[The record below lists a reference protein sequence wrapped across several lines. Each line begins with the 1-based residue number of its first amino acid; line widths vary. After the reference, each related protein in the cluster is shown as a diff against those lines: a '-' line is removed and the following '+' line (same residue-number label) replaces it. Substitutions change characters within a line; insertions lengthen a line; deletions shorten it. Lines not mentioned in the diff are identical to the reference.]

1 MTKSDEIKELP
12 EILPEMIVFDLDYTL
27 WSEWI
32 DCTYGPPYTY
42 EEKNNSI
49 VNHRGE
55 VLSLFEHTTAIIST
69 IKSFPNTKIAI
80 ASRTSTP
87 EWARKAL
94 RLLRIPELDSTLEQ
108 NIDYFEIYPGS
119 KIKHFKALSKKS
131 GIECHKMLFFDDES
145 RNREVTKLG
154 AHFVQ
159 VNTRKGITPTQFM
172 TALHNYA
179 NNTSPKQPKLEDHY

>member
-1 MTKSDEIKELP
+1 MTKTEKIEEFP
-12 EILPEMIVFDLDYTL
+12 ETLPEMIVFDLDYTL

-42 EEKNNSI
+42 EEEANHI

-55 VLSLFEHTTAIIST
+55 ILRLFEHTTTIFST
-69 IKSFPNTKIAI
+69 IKSFPNTKIGI
-80 ASRTSTP
+80 ASRTGTP
-87 EWARKAL
+87 EWAAKAL
-94 RLLRIPELDSTLEQ
+94 RLFKVPELDSTLEE
-108 NIDYFEIYPGS
+108 NIDYFEMYPGS
-119 KIKHFKALSKKS
+119 KLKHFKELSKKS

-154 AHFVQ
+154 VHFVQ

-172 TALHNYA
+172 TALRNYA
-179 NNTSPKQPKLEDHY
+179 SNISPKQSKMQDYY